1 MLAAHCN
8 VDLVRELVVRGSD
21 VNAVKANGVLPST
34 DAATTGRTQAVREL
48 LKLGAA
54 KSVVGGNCGT
64 PLHLAAYGGHVETAV
79 AMLEEGCP
87 LDVVDLLDDSPAL
100 HLKVVMLTS

>member
-1 MLAAHCN
+1 M
-8 VDLVRELVVRGSD
+8 
-21 VNAVKANGVLPST
+21 KANGCTPLH
-34 DAATTGRTQAVREL
+34 DAATSGRTQAVREL

-64 PLHLAAYGGHVETAV
+64 PLHQAAYGGHVETAV
-79 AMLEEGCP
+79 AMLEVGSP
-87 LDVVDLLDDSPAL
+87 LESGLVLESQSCML